1 MAAKPKITIPRNI
14 SEHDINLVKSIRY
27 LAADKRI
34 DDYSY
39 QIFFYSIIE
48 KLEYVPRKC

>member
-1 MAAKPKITIPRNI
+1 MGNELVIPKKI
-14 SEHDINLVKSIRY
+14 SDHDQSLIKSFRY

-39 QIFFYSIIE
+39 TVFFYSIIE
-48 KLEYVPRKC
+48 KLEYIPKKC